1 MKGLFLVT
9 AAIVVSGLTLPA
21 GAAPPAKREPGQ
33 LQRQIAV
40 FKAKVRR
47 LKAENKR
54 FRAQNRR
61 LLQLNASRQ
70 LRENELVRRV
80 NELDPCPVTLA
91 NRYPLPPGANRDTFF
106 GADDA
111 YGNGAL
117 WVGVWPSGVV
127 VWKPK
132 LDGSI
137 GMKFPWW
144 REATGRLRIEGRRT
158 DGSGRPLS
166 ASVPDAYGE
175 RGFQPTGIHFP
186 TQGCWE
192 VTGRVGDASLT
203 FVTFVLAE

>member
-1 MKGLFLVT
+1 MKGLSLVT

-21 GAAPPAKREPGQ
+21 GAAPSAKREPRQ
-33 LQRQIAV
+33 LERQIAV

-47 LKAENKR
+47 LNAE
-54 FRAQNRR
+54 NRR
-61 LLQLNASRQ
+61 LRALNTRLLQVNASRQ

-91 NRYPLPPGANRDTFF
+91 NRYPLSPGASGGTFV
-106 GADDA
+106 GADDT
-111 YGNGAL
+111 YGNRAL

-137 GMKFPWW
+137 RMKFPWW

-158 DGSGRPLS
+158 DGSGPPLS
-166 ASVPDAYGE
+166 ARVPDGYGE

-203 FVTFVLAE
+203 YVTLVLAE